1 MTIETS
7 PRDVAPVAA
16 APFTD
21 YTLLR
26 ISLWSVAVYAGLG
39 LLGFVVFAGFWP
51 PPAEHL
57 SAAEIGDYFR
67 EHDTGIRIGMVL
79 IAAAGPFY
87 FVWSA
92 VISKIISRMEGPMG
106 VLSTV
111 ELIGGLFTALVTF
124 MPPVIWVTAAFRLE
138 SRSDEMIS
146 MLYDFGWFFFDLT
159 FFCTFLQ
166 QLAVG
171 VAIIR
176 DRRATPLFPR
186 WVAWLAFLTCL
197 VYLPLVLLPFVTSGP
212 FAWHGALNFWAVF
225 TMFFV
230 FIGIVALY
238 AYRALGVLEAEDAEG
253 LPASFVR

>member
-1 MTIETS
+1 MTVIESSRREVAGSTS
-7 PRDVAPVAA
+7 S
-16 APFTD
+16 D
-21 YTLLR
+21 YTVLR
-26 ISLWSVAVYAGLG
+26 VSLWSVAVYAGLG

-57 SAAEIGDYFR
+57 SAAEISDYFR
-67 EHDTGIRIGMVL
+67 SHHTGIRVGMVM

-92 VISKIISRMEGPMG
+92 VISKILSRMEGPMG
-106 VLSTV
+106 VLSTI

-124 MPPVIWVTAAFRLE
+124 LPPVIWVTAAFRLE

-159 FFCTFLQ
+159 FFCTFFQ

-171 VAIIR
+171 VAILL
-176 DRRATPLFPR
+176 DRRETPLLPR

-197 VYLPLVLLPFVTSGP
+197 VYLPLVLLPFIQSGP
-212 FAWHGALNFWAVF
+212 FAWHGLLNFWAVF
-225 TMFFV
+225 TLFFV
-230 FIGIVALY
+230 FIGVLAVC
-238 AYRALGVLEAEDAEG
+238 AYRALRTLEAEDRAALVG
-253 LPASFVR
+253 SASA